1 MVMAGEALRLDVDEA
16 QAALRERNPRAP
28 AAELKT
34 MAQFVS
40 IAVDVLSGFPA
51 VNLRGVAREHKLRA
65 ALEQVALQLTPAE
78 VIQDEPVERTRGSGL
93 GEVLSLSEGRSRLGA
108 YATPKPIEDWAGP
121 VGGAS
126 DIEGQFGV
134 KRTTLNTWYKQ
145 GAVVGLLRGQRK
157 LAYPLE
163 QFIDGRPLQG
173 IADILAVAPDARSAW
188 LWMRQP
194 HGALGEQTPLAV
206 LRAGKQEQ
214 VSAVAR
220 RDFSREID

>member
-1 MVMAGEALRLDVDEA
+1 MVMAGAALRLDVDEA

-28 AAELKT
+28 AAELRT

-65 ALEQVALQLTPAE
+65 ALEQVALQLTPAGTAD
-78 VIQDEPVERTRGSGL
+78 DELVERTRGSGL
-93 GEVLSLSEGRSRLGA
+93 GEVLSLSEGRDRLAA
-108 YATPKPIEDWAGP
+108 YAAPKAIEDWAGP

-126 DIEGQFGV
+126 DIEAQFGV

-145 GAVVGLLRGQRK
+145 GAVIGLLRGQRK

-173 IADILAVAPDARSAW
+173 IPDVLAVAPDARSAW

-194 HGALGEQTPLAV
+194 HGGLDGQTPLAA
-206 LRAGKQEQ
+206 LRAAKQDQ
-214 VSAVAR
+214 VRALAR
-220 RDFSREID
+220 RDFDRETD